1 MNNPHLY
8 AVIMAGGKGQR
19 LWPLSREDRPKQALT
34 LQGKRSLFQ
43 LAVDRLLPL
52 IPAERILVV
61 TVSDYV
67 ELLRE
72 QAPEVPLANYVVEP
86 LQRGTGPAIGLSA
99 QALVQRDPDA
109 VMAVVTADHYIEQ
122 VERFRAVLEA
132 AAQVA
137 AGNWLVTLG
146 IRPSYPSTGYG
157 YIERGP
163 ALQRAD
169 GFVAY
174 HVTRF
179 AEKPS
184 AEVASEMV
192 ASGRYSWNSGMFI
205 WRAEHILCAFS
216 QHMPEFRTQLERIGP
231 LLGDPERT
239 AEVLDIW
246 KQVKT
251 QTIDYGIMERAQD
264 AAVIPVDLGWSD
276 VGSWET
282 LLDVLSSDAAGN
294 VVHGDLMAVD
304 TERTLLHST
313 TGRLVATIG
322 LEDLV
327 IVDTDDVLLICR
339 ASRAQD
345 VRKVVTKLKE
355 QGRTEYL

>member
-1 MNNPHLY
+1 MTDSHLY

-72 QAPEVPLANYVVEP
+72 QAPEVPLANYVLEP
-86 LQRGTGPAIGLSA
+86 LQRGTAPAIGLSA

-132 AAQVA
+132 AAEVA

-157 YIERGP
+157 YIERGL

-179 AEKPS
+179 TEKPS
-184 AEVASEMV
+184 AEVAAEMV

-205 WRAEHILCAFS
+205 WRAEHILRAFS

-231 LLGDPERT
+231 LLGRPERAT
-239 AEVLDIW
+239 ELLDVW
-246 KQVKT
+246 TQVKT